1 MHILNN
7 YHSHNRPLLS
17 PNYALLADQLWQLH
31 FFRHSRWP
39 QDGLSWILDFPLKF
53 DQCREQTFR
62 YKGKVLDFYST
73 IREFNVTS
81 TRSKMKGIYLL
92 TKG

>member
-53 DQCREQTFR
+53 DQCREQLCFDTKEKYSIFTRR
-62 YKGKVLDFYST
+62 YENST
-73 IREFNVTS
+73 
-81 TRSKMKGIYLL
+81 
-92 TKG
+92 